1 LRYAHWLRPST
12 TARFAEAN
20 PQWAGPLPKSGVN
33 SAPKDRQSCRYG
45 GISLTGNPK
54 YRHLRARDYP
64 SAVEVKMQVL
74 CKKTNGNA
82 ETHCCVCG
90 QGFVIFWDRQSR
102 TERIAAMHE
111 IQHVLRNHHRNKA
124 GPEAHPQDSYAIP
137 EWNAAGIAFF

>member
-1 LRYAHWLRPST
+1 
-12 TARFAEAN
+12 
-20 PQWAGPLPKSGVN
+20 
-33 SAPKDRQSCRYG
+33 
-45 GISLTGNPK
+45 
-54 YRHLRARDYP
+54 
-64 SAVEVKMQVL
+64 MQVL

-102 TERIAAMHE
+102 TERIAALHE
-111 IQHVLRNHHRNKA
+111 IQNVLRNHHRNKA